1 MFAMVSK
8 FIVALLL
15 AAGLCQAAHYLPGVS
30 PNAFQ
35 DGEQI
40 SLKAN
45 KVISTKT
52 PLQYDYYDLPF
63 CKKKKTKS
71 KAENLGERLTGGSLT
86 TSPYQLNMKKDES
99 CVVLCQKIHQKADV
113 EMFKHMIDQEYRVH
127 WLLDNLPV
135 AVRNDELGYVSRG
148 YPVGFMATTPKT
160 KTPQH
165 YLFNHVRIVVRYNE
179 IPEAFEGA
187 RIVGFEVVPFS
198 IKHEY
203 DESQANFKKDET
215 VLTTCNAKNPAAF
228 NPDKFQPVE
237 IKAEEV
243 IYTYDVKWERSDL
256 TWSQRW
262 DVYLKGNPDDEIHY
276 FSIVNSLMIV
286 LFLTGVVAMIMLRTL
301 HKDISSYN
309 EMQTLEEAQEESGWK
324 LVHGDVFRPPA
335 VSPMLLSVLAG
346 SGVQI
351 LAMTL
356 CTMVCAL
363 LGLTSPS
370 NRGGL
375 LTTLLMLYVFMGS
388 FAGYASARVYKLFNG
403 KEWKRNTIL
412 TATFYPGVMGV
423 IYLSINSFVAA
434 NGSSTAAPFTT
445 LLALMLLWFGISTP
459 LVFVGS
465 YFGFKKD
472 TITVPVRT
480 NQIARHIPDQV
491 WYTHPAFSIALGG
504 VLPFGAVC
512 IELFFI
518 MSAMWLHQLY
528 FVFGFLFVVLIILVA
543 TCAEITIVM
552 CYFQLCNEDYNWW
565 WRSFLSAGSS
575 GGYLFLYSVWYYASK
590 LDIQGFV
597 PTVLYFA
604 YMSMVSVTF
613 FLLTGSIGFF
623 ACLWFVRKIYAAIKV
638 D

>member
-1 MFAMVSK
+1 MLLSVF
-8 FIVALLL
+8 LLL
-15 AAGLCQAAHYLPGVS
+15 LSWFRYANSSFYLPGVT
-30 PNAFQ
+30 PNHYQ
-35 DGEQI
+35 QGQEV

-45 KVISTKT
+45 KVTSTKT
-52 PLQYDYYDLPF
+52 PVQYEYYDLPF
-63 CKKKKTKS
+63 CTRGKSKS
-71 KAENLGERLTGGSLT
+71 KAGNLGERLAGDT
-86 TSPYQLNMKKDES
+86 TTNSPYELKMKQDEA
-99 CVVLCQKIHQKADV
+99 CAILCRKVHKKSEISS
-113 EMFKHMIDQEYRVH
+113 FKQMINDEFRVH

-148 YPVGFMATTPKT
+148 YPVGFLATTPKS
-160 KTPQH
+160 KKPQH
-165 YLFNHVRIVVRYNE
+165 FLFNHVRIIVRYNE
-179 IPEAFEGA
+179 NVDDTVGA
-187 RIVGFEVVPFS
+187 TIVGFEVIPFS

-203 DESQANFKKDET
+203 EDPTKTFNKDTT
-215 VLTTCNAKNPAAF
+215 VLTTCNQFTPAQF
-228 NPDKFQPVE
+228 NPEKFQPVE
-237 IKAEEV
+237 KADEEV

-256 TWSQRW
+256 PWTNRW

-324 LVHGDVFRPPA
+324 LVHGDVFRPPSY
-335 VSPMLLSVLAG
+335 SPMLLSVLAG

-351 LAMTL
+351 LAMTV

-363 LGLTSPS
+363 FGLTSPA

-388 FAGYASARVYKLFNG
+388 FAGYLSARIYKLCNG
-403 KEWKRNTIL
+403 KEWKKNTVM
-412 TATFYPGVMGV
+412 TAMFYPGLMGT
-423 IYLSINSFVAA
+423 IFCSINLFVAFY
-434 NGSSTAAPFTT
+434 GSSTAAPLTT
-445 LLALMLLWFGISTP
+445 IFALVLLWLGISTP
-459 LVFVGS
+459 LVFIGS
-465 YFGFKKD
+465 YFGFKNEV
-472 TITVPVRT
+472 IAVPVRT

-504 VLPFGAVC
+504 ILPFGAVC

-528 FVFGFLFVVLIILVA
+528 FVFGFLFIVLIILIA

-552 CYFQLCNEDYNWW
+552 CYFQLCNEDYRWW

-575 GGYLFLYSVWYYASK
+575 GGYLFLYSLWYFVTK
-590 LDIQGFV
+590 LNISGIV

-604 YMSMVSVTF
+604 YMAMISITF

-623 ACLWFVRKIYAAIKV
+623 ACLWFVQKIYGAIKV